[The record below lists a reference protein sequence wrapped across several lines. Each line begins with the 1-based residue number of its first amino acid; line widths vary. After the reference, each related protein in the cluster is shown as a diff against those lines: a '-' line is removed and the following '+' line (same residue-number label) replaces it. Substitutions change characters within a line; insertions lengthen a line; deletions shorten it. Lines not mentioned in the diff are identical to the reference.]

1 MNENNKYL
9 VIKMLIE
16 TDGNK
21 QRAAIIL
28 NCTVRHINRMIKGYK
43 EKGKEYFLHGNRGR
57 KPDHALDD
65 NTRKMIVDLYLTK
78 CFDANITHY
87 SKLLKSQETI
97 NFSPSTIRTAL
108 LDAYILSPKTK
119 KSTKKKLNNHL
130 NQLKSKSNST
140 KEIKALQSAII
151 ELKMRIQGI
160 LEVLM

>member
-28 NCTVRHINRMIKGYK
+28 NCTVRHINRMIKKYN

-57 KPDHALDD
+57 KPAHTLDD

-87 SKLLKSQETI
+87 SKLLKSQENI
-97 NFSPSTIRTAL
+97 NVSPSTIRTAC
-108 LDAYILSPKTK
+108 S
-119 KSTKKKLNNHL
+119 S
-130 NQLKSKSNST
+130 
-140 KEIKALQSAII
+140 
-151 ELKMRIQGI
+151 
-160 LEVLM
+160 

>member
-28 NCTVRHINRMIKGYK
+28 NCTVGHINRMIKKYN

-57 KPDHALDD
+57 KPAHALDD

-87 SKLLKSQETI
+87 SKLLKSQENI
-97 NFSPSTIRTAL
+97 NVSPSTIRTTC
-108 LDAYILSPKTK
+108 S
-119 KSTKKKLNNHL
+119 S
-130 NQLKSKSNST
+130 
-140 KEIKALQSAII
+140 
-151 ELKMRIQGI
+151 
-160 LEVLM
+160 